1 MNSHDQDEFEADDV
15 GSVPTFFREH
25 EEFFGHLDMITT
37 MAGDKGTWSKD
48 GSSEEEAQLVRKA
61 ASILDVYQEQPN
73 CLDPHLERI
82 VDKLMNTVQE
92 YVYAL
97 YDSSITET
105 TASGSSKISM
115 SRMACL
121 FDLAYT
127 ICKVRGYKVVLRF
140 FPHSVADVEP
150 VFAMLWL
157 HSSVDAGEPSW
168 TTKYILLIWLSLLA
182 MVPFDMDS
190 IDSGLSSLPPLNL
203 STINSSG
210 RINASA
216 STLIARWIELGKL
229 HLNKSG
235 CEMEGSAVMLA
246 RLLSRRDTL
255 EKEQPEFISWAIQEI
270 SESSGLTT
278 TESSNGDNGDGG
290 GKDTKALG
298 ISSVLRIN
306 GALRVLCHLFS
317 EMDSPVALSGRLER
331 LLTIFQSGA
340 FEQHSVTRKLI
351 CKAAQRMALLF
362 LPPKPPTS
370 AYNRTSLRDNL
381 GHTTDGTATSDISDR
396 SHLDDNALA
405 ESVDQGEEEEVELSE
420 NVEEF
425 DTIVRWSAAK
435 GIARIAERLP
445 RVLAQEI
452 VSAVVSIL
460 GEQTLEDADGKVDV
474 SMTSEFSWHGALM
487 SLAEL
492 SRRSLLPAQMLREAI
507 PWIVRGLT
515 YEIQRGNYSVGSNVR
530 DAACYVMWSFARITN
545 PLCKAVFADMST
557 DMATALVSVA
567 VFDREPNIRRAASAA
582 YQEHVGRH

>member
-1 MNSHDQDEFEADDV
+1 MNSRDQDEFEADDV

-61 ASILDVYQEQPN
+61 TSILEGYQEQPN

-82 VDKLMNTVQE
+82 VDKLMSAVQE
-92 YVYAL
+92 YVYAF
-97 YDSSITET
+97 YDNSMAET
-105 TASGSSKISM
+105 TASGSSRISM
-115 SRMACL
+115 SRMTCL

-140 FPHSVADVEP
+140 FPHGVADVEP

-190 IDSGLSSLPPLNL
+190 IDSGLLSLPPLSL

-216 STLIARWIELGKL
+216 STLVARWIELGKL

-270 SESSGLTT
+270 SESSGLAT

-362 LPPKPPTS
+362 LPPKPPTF

-396 SHLDDNALA
+396 SHLDGNALA
-405 ESVDQGEEEEVELSE
+405 ESVDQGEEEEE
-420 NVEEF
+420 
-425 DTIVRWSAAK
+425 
-435 GIARIAERLP
+435 
-445 RVLAQEI
+445 
-452 VSAVVSIL
+452 
-460 GEQTLEDADGKVDV
+460 
-474 SMTSEFSWHGALM
+474 
-487 SLAEL
+487 
-492 SRRSLLPAQMLREAI
+492 
-507 PWIVRGLT
+507 
-515 YEIQRGNYSVGSNVR
+515 
-530 DAACYVMWSFARITN
+530 
-545 PLCKAVFADMST
+545 
-557 DMATALVSVA
+557 
-567 VFDREPNIRRAASAA
+567 
-582 YQEHVGRH
+582 